1 MNLRKAVITAAGI
14 HQRAL
19 PLQTFVDRDGVE
31 KTALQII
38 IEEAISAGAEEVC
51 LIIAPGDRDPYRQA
65 AGRHASRLHFVEQIS
80 PRGYGHALSLAREFT
95 GAESFL
101 HLISDHLYI
110 SKTAMRC
117 AHQVVERARVENC
130 AVSAVQATREHMLP
144 FYGTVGA
151 RRVARQTDLYEI
163 ENVLEKPT
171 PSEAEQKLIVPGL
184 RAGYYLCFFGIHVL
198 TPAVMTM
205 LQESLEPPSPF
216 PLPPGGEGRVRGAP
230 PQGASLTSVLAR
242 LCTQERYLAL
252 EVQGIRHN
260 LDVKYGLLLA
270 QLALALDGA
279 DRENVLASLVELLA
293 TLARSGETKR

>member
-14 HQRAL
+14 DQRAL
-19 PLQTFVDRDGVE
+19 PLQTFVDRDGVA

-38 IEEAISAGAEEVC
+38 LEEVISAGAEEIC
-51 LIIAPGDRDPYRQA
+51 LIIAPGDRDAYRQA
-65 AGRHASRLHFVEQIS
+65 AGNHASRLHFVEQFK
-80 PRGYGHALSLAREFT
+80 PRGYGQALSLAHDFT
-95 GAESFL
+95 GAEPFL

-110 SKTAMRC
+110 SKNALRC
-117 AHQVVERARVENC
+117 AQQVVERARAENC

-144 FYGTVGA
+144 YYGTVGG
-151 RRVARQTDLYEI
+151 RRVPRQADLYEI

-198 TPAVMTM
+198 TPSVMAM
-205 LQESLEPPSPF
+205 LQESLAERKPP
-216 PLPPGGEGRVRGAP
+216 LGVA
-230 PQGASLTSVLAR
+230 LTPVLAK
-242 LCTQERYLAL
+242 LSAQERYLAL
-252 EVQGIRHN
+252 EVQGTRHN

-293 TLARSGETKR
+293 TRARAH

>member
-51 LIIAPGDRDPYRQA
+51 LIIAPGDKDAYRQA
-65 AGRHASRLHFVEQIS
+65 AGRHVSRLHFVEQIS

-95 GAESFL
+95 GAEAFL

-110 SKTAMRC
+110 SKTTMRC
-117 AHQVVERARVENC
+117 AHQVVERARAENC

-163 ENVLEKPT
+163 ENVIEKPT

-205 LQESLEPPSPF
+205 LQESLVHE
-216 PLPPGGEGRVRGAP
+216 AP
-230 PQGASLTSVLAR
+230 PQGVSLTSVLAR

-252 EVQGIRHN
+252 EVQGMRHN

-270 QLALALDGA
+270 QFALALDGA

-293 TLARSGETKR
+293 TRARSGEKTR

>member
-19 PLQTFVDRDGVE
+19 PLQTFVDRDGIE

-38 IEEAISAGAEEVC
+38 IEEAISAGVEEVC

-65 AGRHASRLHFVEQIS
+65 TGRHASRLHFVEQIS

-95 GAESFL
+95 GAEAFL

-117 AHQVVERARVENC
+117 AHQVVERARAENC

-151 RRVARQTDLYEI
+151 RRVARQMDLYEI

-205 LQESLEPPSPF
+205 LQENLVHEVPH
-216 PLPPGGEGRVRGAP
+216 
-230 PQGASLTSVLAR
+230 QGLSLTSVLAR

-252 EVQGIRHN
+252 EVQGMRHN

-293 TLARSGETKR
+293 TRARGGEKTR

>member
-14 HQRAL
+14 DQRAL
-19 PLQTFVDRDGVE
+19 PLQTFVDRDGVA
-31 KTALQII
+31 KTALQIL
-38 IEEAISAGAEEVC
+38 IEEVISAGVEEVC
-51 LIIAPGDRDPYRQA
+51 LIIVPGDRDAYRQA
-65 AGRHASRLHFVEQIS
+65 AGSHASRLHFVEQVN

-95 GAESFL
+95 GAEPFL

-110 SKTAMRC
+110 SKKATRC
-117 AHQVVERARVENC
+117 AQQVVERARAENC

-144 FYGTVGA
+144 FYGTVGG
-151 RRVARQTDLYEI
+151 RRIPRQNDLYEI
-163 ENVLEKPT
+163 ENVIEKPT

-205 LQESLEPPSPF
+205 LQEGHAQSEPH
-216 PLPPGGEGRVRGAP
+216 
-230 PQGASLTSVLAR
+230 QGVALTSVLACLGR
-242 LCTQERYLAL
+242 HERYLAL
-252 EVQGIRHN
+252 EVQGMRHN

-279 DRENVLASLVELLA
+279 DRENVLANLVELLA
-293 TLARSGETKR
+293 TRARGGI

>member
-51 LIIAPGDRDPYRQA
+51 LIIAPGDRDAYRQA
-65 AGRHASRLHFVEQIS
+65 AGRHASRLHFVEQIC

-95 GAESFL
+95 GAEAFL
-101 HLISDHLYI
+101 HLISDHLYV

-117 AHQVVERARVENC
+117 AHQVVERARAENC

-205 LQESLEPPSPF
+205 LQESLVHE
-216 PLPPGGEGRVRGAP
+216 AP
-230 PQGASLTSVLAR
+230 PQGVSLTSVLAR

-252 EVQGIRHN
+252 EVQGMRHN

-293 TLARSGETKR
+293 TRARSGEKTR

>member
-19 PLQTFVDRDGVE
+19 PLQTFVDRDGVD

-51 LIIAPGDRDPYRQA
+51 LIIAPGDRDAYRQA

-95 GAESFL
+95 GAEAFL

-117 AHQVVERARVENC
+117 AHQVVERARAENC

-205 LQESLEPPSPF
+205 LQESLVHE
-216 PLPPGGEGRVRGAP
+216 AP
-230 PQGASLTSVLAR
+230 PQGVSLTSVLAR

-252 EVQGIRHN
+252 EVQGMRHN

-293 TLARSGETKR
+293 TRARTGEKTR